1 MSSIK
6 AELQDELK
14 AAMRA
19 RDSQRR
25 NAIRLLQSAIK
36 QVEIDTRSQVDDEA
50 VLRILQ
56 RESKQRRETISEL
69 DSAGR
74 ADAAA
79 DARYELALIE
89 SFLPAQLSA
98 DELRV
103 IVAAAVAETG
113 ATSMKQMGQVMRVV
127 MPQVQGRA
135 DGKAVSSIVRELLG

>member
-1 MSSIK
+1 MSNIK
-6 AELQDELK
+6 ADLQDGLK

-25 NAIRLLQSAIK
+25 NAIRLLHSAIK
-36 QVEIDTRSQVDDEA
+36 QVEIDSRSELDDDA

-69 DSAGR
+69 EGAGR
-74 ADAAA
+74 AEEAA

-89 SFLPAQLSA
+89 SFLPAQMSA
-98 DELRV
+98 DELRD
-103 IVAAAVAETG
+103 IVAAAVDEIG

-127 MPQVQGRA
+127 MPKVQGRA
-135 DGKAVSSIVRELLG
+135 DGKTVNAIVRELLG